1 MADVALSSSESRAPG
16 HRRARVAIARAGA
29 PGRAHHRGAAGLVVS
44 TLIVVWART
53 RPSFDAFGWL
63 TWGRQTLAWSLNTNA
78 APSWK
83 PLPYLFTVPY
93 ALFGNGQLWLW
104 MVTVVA
110 VSLGGVVCAARIA
123 YRLTVTSP
131 ERRFAGYVAGAFAGL
146 ALLGIRDYPHY
157 ILSAQSDPMIVTL
170 CLAAIDAHLS
180 GRPRLAF
187 VLACVGGLG
196 RPEVWPFTAAYG
208 LWMWRTL
215 PRIRGLIIGGA
226 AATLLLWFGIPAL
239 TSRSPF
245 VAGTNALGSVRA
257 LKHNRVLGT
266 IDRFLDMHETALEL
280 AALLAIG
287 LAVVR
292 RDRATLV
299 LGAGM
304 VSWVVVE
311 IAFALHGWPGLTRYM
326 YEAGGVM
333 VVLGAVGVG
342 WLIPD
347 ARSWPALKAL
357 SGRTGLL
364 SAAGAALAIVI
375 VAAMLPA
382 VVSRARTERHDLK
395 VERSRTALI
404 NQLGPIV
411 NKLGGAAVLTRC
423 GEPLTSLQYQ
433 SLLAWTLH
441 INVAKVGWKFA
452 PAIAATRAIVIFD
465 AHGHGWRVLSLRQ
478 HRAGCP
484 NLPRYTRVI

>member
-1 MADVALSSSESRAPG
+1 MPDVALSNPESRARDSAPPAPDA
-16 HRRARVAIARAGA
+16 RARVPRGVLITAGVLLA
-29 PGRAHHRGAAGLVVS
+29 VS
-44 TLIVVWART
+44 TLIVIWART

-93 ALFGNGQLWLW
+93 ALFGNGQMWLWLI
-104 MVTVVA
+104 TVVA
-110 VSLGGVVCAARIA
+110 VSLAGVVCAARIA

-131 ERRFAGYVAGAFAGL
+131 QRRLAGYVAGAFAGL

-187 VLACVGGLG
+187 VLACLGGFG
-196 RPEVWPFTAAYG
+196 RPEVWPFTALYG
-208 LWMWRTL
+208 IWMWRAL
-215 PRIRGLIIGGA
+215 PRSRGLVIGGA
-226 AATLLLWFGIPAL
+226 LTTLALWFGIPAL

-257 LKHNRVLGT
+257 LKHDRVFGT

-287 LAVVR
+287 LAALR

-299 LGAGM
+299 LAAGM
-304 VSWVVVE
+304 VGWVLVE

-333 VVLGAVGVG
+333 VVLAGVGVG

-347 ARSWPALKAL
+347 ARAF
-357 SGRTGLL
+357 
-364 SAAGAALAIVI
+364 AALRTRPRRDWLFGAGGAVIAAAIVLAL
-375 VAAMLPA
+375 VPAA
-382 VVSRARTERHDLK
+382 VTRARAEHHDLK
-395 VERSRTALI
+395 VERARTALL
-404 NQLGPIV
+404 NQLSPIV
-411 NKLGGAAVLTRC
+411 TKLGGRSLLAHC

-433 SLLAWTLH
+433 SILAWTLH
-441 INVAKVGWKFA
+441 INVAKVGWKFD
-452 PAIAATRAIVIFD
+452 PAIRAARAIVIFD
-465 AHGHGWRVLSLRQ
+465 PHGHSWRVLSLRQ
-478 HRAGCP
+478 RVAGCP
-484 NLPRYTRVI
+484 HLPQFTRVL